1 MYEMS
6 VGEDGLIYKVRC
18 WSNMVPGASAGEKPD
33 SRPPSAAGELATR
46 SQNSRRKP
54 KSGRGV
60 ELIGG
65 GPARERGTTVRA
77 ATPPAC
83 EPGRTKACSLGLP
96 LCVCNDP
103 SAGSPKKTLL

>member
-6 VGEDGLIYKVRC
+6 LGEDDLIYKVRC

-33 SRPPSAAGELATR
+33 LRPPPTAGELAAL
-46 SQNSRRKP
+46 SQNSHRKP

-60 ELIGG
+60 ELLGG

-77 ATPPAC
+77 ATSPAS
-83 EPGRTKACSLGLP
+83 PGGRKRVRSVYRS
-96 LCVCNDP
+96 VCNDP
-103 SAGSPKKTLL
+103 SAGSPKKTLF